1 MSLQMGRT
9 WVLDLDPSG
18 TGAEMRPLDVV
29 ERAPE
34 RKPELALV
42 KRKPR
47 SQPEKAP
54 EPAKR
59 PRRFKVVDVMT
70 GAVKAENAT
79 TRATV
84 ELLAGVRTMADV
96 QVYVWSVDADR
107 WRLLTLGEQR
117 KLWDLRRPA
126 TTAATA

>member
-1 MSLQMGRT
+1 MART
-9 WVLDLDPSG
+9 WILDLDPSG

-29 ERAPE
+29 ERRPE

-47 SQPEKAP
+47 PRPEQQP
-54 EPAKR
+54 EPAKA
-59 PRRFKVVDVMT
+59 PRRFRVVDVMT
-70 GAVKAENAT
+70 GAVMAEGAG

-84 ELLAGVRTMADV
+84 ELLADVRSFGDV
-96 QVYVWSVDADR
+96 QVYVWSDDADR

-117 KLWDLRRPA
+117 KLWDLRRSSRRPA
-126 TTAATA
+126 RAPAQS